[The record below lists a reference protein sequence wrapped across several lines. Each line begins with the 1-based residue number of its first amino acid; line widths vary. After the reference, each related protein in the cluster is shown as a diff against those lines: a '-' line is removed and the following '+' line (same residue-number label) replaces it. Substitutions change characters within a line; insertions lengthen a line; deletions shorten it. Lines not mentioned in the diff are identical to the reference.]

1 MLICH
6 CKGLRDRDV
15 RCAVAQGARSAGQV
29 LSACGA
35 GSICGGCLPLIA
47 EVIAEAQAGG
57 QGGPEGHAS
66 RPFAPAAAGLS
77 LIR

>member
-15 RCAVAQGARSAGQV
+15 HRAVAQGARSAGQV

-35 GSICGGCLPLIA
+35 GSVCGGCLPLIA
-47 EVIAEAQAGG
+47 EVVAEA
-57 QGGPEGHAS
+57 QGGPEAHAS
-66 RPFAPAAAGLS
+66 PFAPAAAGLS
-77 LIR
+77 LVR

>member
-15 RCAVAQGARSAGQV
+15 HRAVAQGARSPGQV
-29 LSACGA
+29 LSLCGA

-47 EVIAEAQAGG
+47 EVVAEAQAGAPG
-57 QGGPEGHAS
+57 EPDGHAS
-66 RPFAPAAAGLS
+66 RPFAPVASAHP

>member
-15 RCAVAQGARSAGQV
+15 HRAVAQGARSPGQV

-47 EVIAEAQAGG
+47 EVVAEAQAGA
-57 QGGPEGHAS
+57 QGGAEGQAS
-66 RPFAPAAAGLS
+66 AFAPAAAGLS

>member
-15 RCAVAQGARSAGQV
+15 RCAVARGARSAGQV
-29 LSACGA
+29 LSSCGA
-35 GSICGGCLPLIA
+35 GSVCGGCLPLIA
-47 EVIAEAQAGG
+47 EVVAEAQAGAP
-57 QGGPEGHAS
+57 GGADGHAA
-66 RPFAPAAAGLS
+66 RPFAPVSAALS